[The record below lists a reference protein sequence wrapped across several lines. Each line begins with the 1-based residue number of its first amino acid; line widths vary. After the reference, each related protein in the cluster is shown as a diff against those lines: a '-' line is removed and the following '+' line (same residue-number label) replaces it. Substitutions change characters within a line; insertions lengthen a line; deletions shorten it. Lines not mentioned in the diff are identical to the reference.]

1 MNAFCWASFMIGSQI
16 CFNFWVKLAALLWQ
30 LRQELFQP
38 FLAVLPL
45 RPWDC
50 HFQPFDNCTIGTFF
64 AGNRFHRRPCQ
75 VIWFLIFNLPR
86 QKCLHL
92 QISAFAISEYLG
104 SWKNMATVFASLKHP
119 FKNILRGAEDNHDQ
133 SGLSLIISRVMVEKT
148 TLTSWGDERTDCLQ
162 DENTADEH
170 YADIGQSSV
179 DYLRNKIQ
187 TRKIPW
193 IAVNLLNLLSS
204 IVWIFDQ
211 KI

>member
-1 MNAFCWASFMIGSQI
+1 MNAFCWASFLIGSQI

-64 AGNRFHRRPCQ
+64 AENRFHRRPCH

-92 QISAFAISEYLG
+92 QILAFAISEYLG
-104 SWKNMATVFASLKHP
+104 KWKNMATVFASLKHP
-119 FKNILRGAEDNHDQ
+119 SKNILRGVEDNHDQ
-133 SGLSLIISRVMVEKT
+133 SGLSLIISRVMVEKQPLRPGET
-148 TLTSWGDERTDCLQ
+148 KELIACWMKTQQMSITLILDNHQLIISEIRFKQEKSHEL
-162 DENTADEH
+162 
-170 YADIGQSSV
+170 
-179 DYLRNKIQ
+179 
-187 TRKIPW
+187 P
-193 IAVNLLNLLSS
+193 
-204 IVWIFDQ
+204 
-211 KI
+211 